1 MSASKAGRIKS
12 IGNIAGWMIS
22 VMSGVFTLIE
32 VLAPRGIN
40 FGNLGLSSDL
50 NYLSN
55 LLSLWYVKYGI
66 VILFIALL
74 LFFVFPREEER
85 VKKRRRVSH
94 SKKKN

>member
-1 MSASKAGRIKS
+1 
-12 IGNIAGWMIS
+12 MIS

-32 VLAPRGIN
+32 VLAPRGVN
-40 FGNLGLSSDL
+40 FGSLGLSSDL

-66 VILFIALL
+66 VILFVALL